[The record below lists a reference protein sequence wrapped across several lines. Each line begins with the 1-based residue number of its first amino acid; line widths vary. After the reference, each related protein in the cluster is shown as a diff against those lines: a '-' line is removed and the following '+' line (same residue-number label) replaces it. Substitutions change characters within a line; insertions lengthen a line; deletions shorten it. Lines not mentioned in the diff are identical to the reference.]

1 MMATIAS
8 ASSGRFGRVVKRL
21 RHMGGRAAA
30 LELPQ
35 TGASLAFLSL
45 LAIVPIISVAFAV
58 LSVLPDFAHWR
69 GELQRFMA
77 GNLFP
82 AAFSNT
88 VSSYLQQFA
97 DRAGELSLV
106 ATLVFFATALSM
118 LFTIDRS
125 LNRIWATPRPRSF
138 GQRLVLYWAAL
149 TIAPLLLGASLAVN
163 GMIVSEWLHGGALRE
178 VRTLWLTTLRWIISG
193 AALTLL
199 YRLVPNTSVRW
210 RDALWGAIAAAVVL
224 ELLRRGFGMYL
235 ERLPT
240 YTIVYGAFA
249 ALPMFLLW
257 LFLFWTAVLIGAVVA
272 SRGLLAP
279 LGEDAG
285 QVNAPGGQFLDAAR
299 VLAELARLAPG
310 ANGDGLPAG
319 HWRQVF
325 EDDQQRALATI
336 QLLADNGYVVRMI
349 IFGLDGIHSDEPGGI
364 WDEHWA
370 LARPA
375 GELRVRELFDA
386 TWGAASV
393 VAGLNELDQPLGAW
407 ANGPALTLG
416 A

>member
-1 MMATIAS
+1 MMATRVPAS
-8 ASSGRFGRVVKRL
+8 GGRFGRLVRRL
-21 RHMGGRAAA
+21 RRMGRRAAA

-35 TGASLAFLSL
+35 TAASLAFLTL
-45 LAIVPIISVAFAV
+45 LAIVPIISVSVAV
-58 LSVLPDFAHWR
+58 LSVLPDFAKLS
-69 GELQRFMA
+69 GELHRFLA

-82 AAFSNT
+82 PAFNNT

-149 TIAPLLLGASLAVN
+149 TIAPILLGASLAVN
-163 GMIVSEWLHGGALRE
+163 GMIVSEWFHGGALRE

-193 AALTLL
+193 AALILL
-199 YRLVPNTSVRW
+199 YRLVPNTAVRW
-210 RDALWGAIAAAVVL
+210 RDAVWGAITAALAL

-272 SRGLLAP
+272 SRGVLAALDDDVKP
-279 LGEDAG
+279 GD
-285 QVNAPGGQFLDAAR
+285 APGVQFLDAAR

-310 ANGDGLPAG
+310 ANGAGFPAG
-319 HWRQVF
+319 HWRAAF
-325 EDDQQRALATI
+325 DDDPQRALRTV
-336 QLLADNGYVVRMI
+336 QLLAENGYLVRMI
-349 IFGLDGIHSDEPGGI
+349 VFGLDGIHSDEPGSI

-375 GELRVRELFDA
+375 SELRVRELFDA
-386 TWGAASV
+386 TWGAASGA
-393 VAGLNELDQPLGAW
+393 AGLAELDQPLGSW
-407 ANGPALTLG
+407 ANGPAGALG
-416 A
+416 P

>member
-1 MMATIAS
+1 MMATRSPA
-8 ASSGRFGRVVKRL
+8 AGGRLGRTVQHLRL
-21 RHMGGRAAA
+21 IGRRAAA
-30 LELPQ
+30 LELLQ

-45 LAIVPIISVAFAV
+45 LAVVPIISVAFAV
-58 LSVLPDFAHWR
+58 LSVRPEFVQLR
-69 GELQRFMA
+69 GELQRFLA

-82 AAFSNT
+82 PAFSDI

-149 TIAPLLLGASLAVN
+149 TIAPILLGASLAVN
-163 GMIVSEWLHGGALRE
+163 GIMVSEWLHGGALRE
-178 VRTLWLTTLRWIISG
+178 VRTLWLTMLRWIISG
-193 AALTLL
+193 AALLLL
-199 YRLVPNTSVRW
+199 YRLVPNTTVRW
-210 RDALWGAIAAAVVL
+210 RDALWGAIAAAVAL

-240 YTIVYGAFA
+240 YTIVYGTFA

-257 LFLFWTAVLIGAVVA
+257 LFLFWTAVLTGAVVA
-272 SRGLLAP
+272 SRGVPAT
-279 LGEDAG
+279 LGEGAG
-285 QVNAPGGQFLDAAR
+285 SADVSGVQFLDGAR

-310 ANGDGLPAG
+310 ANGAGLPAG
-319 HWRQVF
+319 HWRAAF
-325 EDDQQRALATI
+325 DDDPHRALRTV
-336 QLLADNGYVVRMI
+336 QLLADNGYVVRMVV
-349 IFGLDGIHSDEPGGI
+349 FGLDGIHADEPGVI

-375 GELRVRELFDA
+375 GELRVRELFDV
-386 TWGAASV
+386 TWGADSGL
-393 VAGLNELDQPLGAW
+393 AGLAELDQPLGLW
-407 ANGPALTLG
+407 ANGPALMLG
-416 A
+416 P

>member
-1 MMATIAS
+1 MMTTVAS
-8 ASSGRFGRVVKRL
+8 ASRGAFGRVVRRL
-21 RHMGGRAAA
+21 RQIWGRAAA

-45 LAIVPIISVAFAV
+45 LAIVPIISVGFAV
-58 LSVLPDFAHWR
+58 LSVSPDFAQWR

-82 AAFSNT
+82 GAFSNT

-138 GQRLVLYWAAL
+138 GQRLVLYWATL

-178 VRTLWLTTLRWIISG
+178 LRTLWLTTLRWIISG

-199 YRLVPNTSVRW
+199 YRLVPNTAVRW
-210 RDALWGAIAAAVVL
+210 RDALWGAVAAAIVL
-224 ELLRRGFGMYL
+224 ELLRRGFGLYL

-240 YTIVYGAFA
+240 YTIVYGTFA

-279 LGEDAG
+279 LGDDPD
-285 QVNAPGGQFLDAAR
+285 QVNSPGGQFLDAAR
-299 VLAELARLAPG
+299 VLAELARQAPDAKG
-310 ANGDGLPAG
+310 AGLPAG

-325 EDDQQRALATI
+325 DDDPQRALATI

-375 GELRVRELFDA
+375 SELRVRDLFDA
-386 TWGAASV
+386 TWGAESIL
-393 VAGLNELDQPLGAW
+393 AGLNELDQPLGLW
-407 ANGPALTLG
+407 ANGPARALE